1 MSQGDIFAITPTT
14 SATLLKASGAIAG
27 AGDITLL
34 TNDVS
39 PHGTGYKILFTC
51 AGADAGRTFTITGI
65 KVGDLTGAY
74 TTEAVSGASAGT
86 SSSTNFYTYID
97 SISIDA
103 ASAGAVS
110 IGTTGSLAFGRTR
123 IKSLYYVGT
132 ASAGSIKFNVNST
145 SGALLLQIDTPTSAA
160 SFSDSVTIP
169 DQGILT
175 QRSNSKSDF
184 TIMTLTNITNA
195 TVFCG

>member
-1 MSQGDIFAITPTT
+1 MSQGDIFAITPST
-14 SATLLKASGAIAG
+14 SATLLKTAGAIGGAG
-27 AGDITLL
+27 AITLL
-34 TNDVS
+34 TNDIS
-39 PHGTGYKILFTC
+39 PHGTGYKLLFTS
-51 AGADAGRTFTITGI
+51 AGNDSGITFTIVGI
-65 KVGDLTGAY
+65 KVGNLTGAY
-74 TTEAVSGASAGT
+74 TTEVVTGANASTA
-86 SSSTNFYTYID
+86 SSTNFYTYVD
-97 SISIDA
+97 SITASG
-103 ASAGAVS
+103 ASAGNVS

-184 TIMTLTNITNA
+184 TIMTLSNITNA

>member
-1 MSQGDIFAITPTT
+1 MSQGDIFAITPST
-14 SATLLKASGAIAG
+14 SATLLKASGAIGG

-39 PHGTGYKILFTC
+39 PFGTGYKILITC
-51 AGADAGRTFTITGI
+51 AGSDAGRTFTITGI
-65 KVGDLTGAY
+65 KVGDLTGAA
-74 TTEAVSGASAGT
+74 TTETVSGSNAST
-86 SSSTNFYTYID
+86 TSSTNFYTRIE

-145 SGALLLQIDTPTSAA
+145 GGALLLQIDTPTSAA

>member
-14 SATLLKASGAIAG
+14 SATLLKAAGAIAG

-39 PHGTGYKILFTC
+39 PFGTGYKILITW
-51 AGADAGRTFTITGI
+51 AGSDAGRTFTITGI
-65 KVGDLTGAY
+65 KVGDLTGAA
-74 TTEAVSGASAGT
+74 TTETVSGSNAGT
-86 SSSTNFYTYID
+86 TSSTNFYTRIE

-103 ASAGAVS
+103 ASAGNVS
-110 IGTTGSLAFGRTR
+110 LGTTGSLAFGRTR

-132 ASAGSIKFNVNST
+132 ASAGSIKFNLNST
-145 SGALLLQIDTPTSAA
+145 SGTLLLQIDTPTSAA

>member
-1 MSQGDIFAITPTT
+1 MATSDIWAITPST
-14 SATLLKASGAIAG
+14 SATLLRAAATISG

-39 PHGTGYKILFTC
+39 PYGTGYKILFTC

-65 KVGDLTGAY
+65 KVGNLTGAA
-74 TTEAVSGASAGT
+74 TTETVSGSNAGT
-86 SSSTNFYTYID
+86 TSSTNFYTRIE

-132 ASAGSIKFNVNST
+132 ASAGSIKFNLNST

>member
-1 MSQGDIFAITPTT
+1 MATSDIWAITPST
-14 SATLLKASGAIAG
+14 SATLLRAAASIAG

-39 PHGTGYKILFTC
+39 PYGTGYKILFTC

-74 TTEAVSGASAGT
+74 TTEEVSGASAST

-184 TIMTLTNITNA
+184 TIMTLSNITNA

>member
-1 MSQGDIFAITPTT
+1 MATSDIWAITPST
-14 SATLLKASGAIAG
+14 SATLLKTAGSISG

-39 PHGTGYKILFTC
+39 PYGTGYKILFTC
-51 AGADAGRTFTITGI
+51 AGTDAGRTFTITGI

-74 TTEAVSGASAGT
+74 TTEAVSGASADT

-123 IKSLYYVGT
+123 LKSLYYVGT

-169 DQGILT
+169 ELGILT
-175 QRSNSKSDF
+175 QRSNSTDF
-184 TIMTLTNITNA
+184 AIMTLTNITNV

>member
-1 MSQGDIFAITPTT
+1 MATSDIWAITPST
-14 SATLLKASGAIAG
+14 SATLLRAAATISG

-39 PHGTGYKILFTC
+39 PYGTGYKILFTC

-74 TTEAVSGASAGT
+74 TTEEVSGASAST

-160 SFSDSVTIP
+160 SFSDRVTIP
-169 DQGILT
+169 DQGMLT
-175 QRSNSKSDF
+175 QRRNSKSDF

>member
-1 MSQGDIFAITPTT
+1 MATSDIWAITPST
-14 SATLLKASGAIAG
+14 SATLLRAAATISG

-39 PHGTGYKILFTC
+39 SYGTGYKILFTC

-74 TTEAVSGASAGT
+74 TTEAVSGASAST

-132 ASAGSIKFNVNST
+132 ASAGSIKFNGNST